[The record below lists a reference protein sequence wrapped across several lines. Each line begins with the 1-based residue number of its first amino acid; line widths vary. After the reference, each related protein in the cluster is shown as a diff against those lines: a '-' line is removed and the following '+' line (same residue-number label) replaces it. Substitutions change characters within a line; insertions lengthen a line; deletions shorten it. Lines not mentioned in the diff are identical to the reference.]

1 MPKNFLNFFNPKNNS
16 DKIYSR
22 EDINQMSPE
31 EFAQTREA
39 LYHQMAEVGIPSESQ
54 LATSPDVIYVRAYTR
69 DDGTKVRA
77 HYRARRG
84 RTYVEQVSAND
95 ISPET
100 QQYVG
105 SPLLGYVSANMTE
118 PDLQMNK
125 YDPLHHPIN
134 TFHSAINVG
143 LNQNYPLTKDTMDMF
158 IHGVNNY
165 TLNNGIKL
173 HKPGDPDDRLKILS
187 EDRRP
192 PKNCYGVE
200 FTEDSEISKIISQSS
215 KLKSAVEEY
224 FSEKKI
230 KPSLNKWSFMF
241 SAERDLA
248 RSIHKADIIG
258 CYKQDGYY
266 KGYLYDL
273 FDFEPDYY
281 FEDKNNNLLLGAA
294 NLYAAG
300 MQWFGLG
307 KKYYMIIPFKIK
319 I

>member
-31 EFAQTREA
+31 EFSKTREA
-39 LYHQMAEVGIPSESQ
+39 LYHQMAEVGVPSEAQ
-54 LATSPDVIYVRAYTR
+54 LAASSDVIYVRAYTR

-84 RTYVEQVSAND
+84 STYVEQVSANYT
-95 ISPET
+95 SPET

-105 SPLLGYVSANMTE
+105 TPLLGYVSANLPKQDMYM
-118 PDLQMNK
+118 DK

-134 TFHSAINVG
+134 TLHSAINAG
-143 LNQNYPLTKDTMDMF
+143 LNQNYPLTKDAMDMF
-158 IHGVNNY
+158 IHGSENY

-173 HKPGDPDDRLKILS
+173 YQPGELDDKLKVLP
-187 EDRRP
+187 ENRRP

-200 FTEDSEISKIISQSS
+200 FTEDSEISKRISLSPE
-215 KLKSAVEEY
+215 LKANVVENIKGNKPVTS
-224 FSEKKI
+224 FAFEKD
-230 KPSLNKWSFMF
+230 
-241 SAERDLA
+241 RDL
-248 RSIHKADIIG
+248 IG
-258 CYKQDGYY
+258 SYHRVNIFDCKDEGSYY
-266 KGYLYDL
+266 TGYLYDL
-273 FDFEPDYY
+273 YDFDINYGLEYR
-281 FEDKNNNLLLGAA
+281 KNPMLGIA
-294 NLYAAG
+294 NQYAVG

-319 I
+319 K